1 MDIPLIILI
10 SLVAG
15 LEGSID
21 IKHKTFN
28 FKTFFKTFLSIGI
41 FLSIIAFISDRF
53 LPKTSW
59 IFGISSWIFGG
70 TILVLAIYL
79 TIRAFIQLKKK

>member
-1 MDIPLIILI
+1 MDIPLIIFI

-15 LEGSID
+15 FKGSID
-21 IKHKTFN
+21 IKQKTFD
-28 FKTFFKTFLSIGI
+28 FKTFFKTFLSVGI
-41 FLSIIAFISDRF
+41 FLSIIAFISDRY
-53 LPKTSW
+53 LPKRQVSW
-59 IFGISSWIFGG
+59 IFGV

>member
-1 MDIPLIILI
+1 MDIPLIILMA
-10 SLVAG
+10 LVVG

-28 FKTFFKTFLSIGI
+28 FKTFFKTFLSVGI

-53 LPKTSW
+53 LPKQVSSW
-59 IFGISSWIFGG
+59 IFGESSWIFGG
-70 TILVLAIYL
+70 TILVLAIYI
-79 TIRAFIQLKKK
+79 TIRAFIS